1 MKALDG
7 IKVLDFTHAHG
18 GPLATMYL
26 ADYGAE
32 VVKVEP
38 PGGEDGRSLPPMKNG
53 GSGYFAYLNR
63 GKKSVCADLDS
74 EADRAFILELVKE
87 ADVVC
92 ENFSYAVMERHGLG
106 YDDLKKISPG
116 IIYASLSGPGRSG
129 SKKEMKHMDEQI
141 SALSGMLERTG
152 YPDSP
157 PVELGI
163 QLSCQTGAVYLVMAI
178 MLALIHRKD
187 TGEGQMIDISM
198 VDSMVSIIE
207 GTCVTY
213 ALTGEIYP
221 RSGNSQF
228 SISPYDT
235 FNMKN
240 GDAAVAVCTDAQ
252 WQKFLGGLKMDD
264 IAANEKYASNEQRGL
279 EYDNGLRSELA
290 DRIKDFDL
298 DSFMTSM
305 HDNGIAS
312 SQVCS
317 VYDTMESDQIKERR
331 MLTEVDDKNVGKVV
345 MPSRAV
351 KFGSDLGDGLSG
363 SGQGTGLS
371 GSCQSTGLSG
381 LGQAL
386 GISSSPSLG
395 QDTEYFR
402 NMMHTPEH
410 MEIAARME
418 SDAANKNAQASDDPA
433 CTGSGSLAGADSGAS
448 PCTGGGDP
456 GTSSNKKILDG
467 MTVIDFTQAYSG
479 PFSTMQLADFGAKVI
494 KLERCGSGDQ
504 SREWSPF
511 RNGHSGYYAAI
522 NRNKLGM
529 TLDLKSE
536 EGLAIAKKLI
546 AKADVVTENFK
557 VGTMEKLGLGYDE
570 VKKINPSIIYASI
583 SGFGQSGPLKDRP
596 AYDNV
601 IQAMS
606 GIQDMT
612 GFPDEQAVR
621 CGSSTGDN
629 YTGLVSSMAILMAY
643 WKKLNTGEGE
653 RVDVAMLDALFAM
666 MEYHIIC
673 KTLLGEEHVRSG
685 NSEKDFLVPYDL
697 YECADGYF
705 SVGVRGDEQWKAFC
719 DCVGLDSLR
728 DPRFSS
734 NDSRRENFD
743 DLTSIISGWMKSRKK
758 AELTSLFV
766 DAGIPSSPL
775 YDVMDIMDDEHTRE
789 RGMVVTVDDPGLG
802 PYEAIANPMKLEKA
816 GASYSKGAPLLGED
830 NEQILKELGY
840 TADEIADFAR
850 RGVI

>member
-129 SKKEMKHMDEQI
+129 SKKEMKQMDEQI

-178 MLALIHRKD
+178 MLALIHRRE

-252 WQKFLGGLKMDD
+252 WQKFLGGLKIDD

-279 EYDNGLRSELA
+279 EYDNGLRAELA
-290 DRIKDFDL
+290 DRIKDLDL

-317 VYDTMESDQIKERR
+317 VYDTMRSEQIKERR

-345 MPSRAV
+345 MPSRAI
-351 KFGSDLGDGLSG
+351 KFGSDTVGKPSG
-363 SGQGTGLS
+363 SGQDTELS
-371 GSCQSTGLSG
+371 GSSQSTGLS
-381 LGQAL
+381 
-386 GISSSPSLG
+386 SSPALG

-410 MEIAARME
+410 MEMAARME
-418 SDAANKNAQASDDPA
+418 SDAASKNAQVSGGPGSSGGGASASTGDGA
-433 CTGSGSLAGADSGAS
+433 STGTGSGDPVTSG
-448 PCTGGGDP
+448 
-456 GTSSNKKILDG
+456 NRKILDG

-494 KLERCGSGDQ
+494 KLERCGTGDQ

-511 RNGHSGYYAAI
+511 RKGYSGYYAAI

-529 TLDLKSE
+529 TLDLKSK
-536 EGLAIAKKLI
+536 EGLEIAKKLI
-546 AKADVVTENFK
+546 AKADVITENFK

-621 CGSSTGDN
+621 CGSSIGDN

-666 MEYHIIC
+666 MEYHIIS

-719 DCVGLDSLR
+719 DAVGLDSLR
-728 DPRFSS
+728 DPRFGS

-743 DLTSIISGWMKSRKK
+743 DLTSIISGWIKSRKK
-758 AELTSLFV
+758 AELTDLFTG
-766 DAGIPSSPL
+766 AGIPSSPL

-789 RGMVVTVDDPGLG
+789 RGMIVTIDDPGLG

-830 NEQILKELGY
+830 NEKILKELGCI
-840 TADEIADFAR
+840 ADEITDLAR